1 MTQAATTDTAMD
13 AGQLGEI
20 WSEFHA
26 ANPQVRIRDAAQ
38 RLGVSELQLV
48 ATGCG
53 STAIRLTGDWAELLQ
68 DLQAL
73 GPVLALTR
81 NDHAVHEKTGIYRN
95 IRVSGNTALVLNDAI
110 DLRLFLNHWHHGF
123 AVQEHGLQGTRNSL
137 QFFDTDGTAVH
148 KLYLTEASDDCAF
161 QSLVGV
167 YRADEQSPEQTV
179 LCAPRPVPDRPD
191 ADIDVE
197 GLRQHW
203 LALRDTHDFQAL
215 LTSFGASRTQALRL
229 AGSDLARTVPPSAFR
244 SLFERSAERALDIMV
259 FVASA
264 GTVQIHTGPVR
275 ILKVTG
281 PWFNVLDEGFNLHL
295 REDAIATAWV
305 VRKPTRDGDVTSLE
319 VYGADG
325 QTIALVF
332 GRRKP
337 GQAEDMAWRDL
348 VQSLGWNPD
357 GEGVVS

>member
-1 MTQAATTDTAMD
+1 MTYAAMTDTAMD
-13 AGQLGEI
+13 ARQLGEI

-53 STAIRLTGDWAELLQ
+53 NTATRLMGDWAELLQ
-68 DLQAL
+68 DLQTL
-73 GPVLALTR
+73 GPVLAITR
-81 NDHAVHEKTGIYRN
+81 NEHAVHEKTGIYRN
-95 IRVSGNTALVLNDAI
+95 VRITGNTALVLNDDI

-123 AVQEHGLQGTRNSL
+123 AVCEQGMHGTRNSL
-137 QFFDTDGTAVH
+137 QFFDADGSAVH
-148 KLYLTEASDDCAF
+148 KIYLTEASDGFAY
-161 QSLVGV
+161 QSLLGLYRSDNQSLEQGV
-167 YRADEQSPEQTV
+167 LR
-179 LCAPRPVPDRPD
+179 APRCMLDRSD

-197 GLRQHW
+197 GLRLHW
-203 LALRDTHDFQAL
+203 QALRDTHDFQAL
-215 LTSFGASRTQALRL
+215 LATFGVSRTQALRL
-229 AGSDLARTVPPSAFR
+229 AGSELARAVPPAAFR
-244 SLFERSAERALDIMV
+244 TLLERSAERTLDIMV
-259 FVASA
+259 FVANA
-264 GTVQIHTGPVR
+264 GAVQIHTGPVR
-275 ILKVTG
+275 NLKVTG

-295 REDAIATAWV
+295 REDAIVEAWV

-337 GQAEDMAWRDL
+337 GQAEDVAWRDL
-348 VQSLGWNPD
+348 VQSLGRNSARED
-357 GEGVVS
+357 GVS